1 MLTIFTIP
9 KGFVGQTAIHQR
21 NALQSWKALGDG
33 VEVFLCGD
41 DPGVAETAREF
52 GVGHVSAVE
61 KTPLGTPL
69 LSSAFARVGA
79 AARFD
84 RLCYVNADIMLT
96 SSFRRAAR
104 VLPEGEFLGVCQ
116 RVNLDWD
123 SAVDFGAPDWELHL
137 DRFARSRGQPGL
149 WSQIDGFVFR
159 RTGPLATL
167 PAFAVGRP
175 GWDNWFIWNARH
187 RGIPV
192 VDMSPQTLLLHQN
205 HGYGHVKG
213 GSGQAWEGPEAE
225 ENRRLMGGDER
236 KYTMADATHVL
247 TRWGAVP
254 AVDPLHLRV
263 RAAKFALG
271 NPLLRGPARWAQ
283 QVFQSRRSTP

>member
-9 KGFVGQTAIHQR
+9 KAFAGQAAIHQR
-21 NALQSWKALGDG
+21 NALQSWQALGDG

-41 DPGVAETAREF
+41 DPGVAEAAREL
-52 GVGHVSAVE
+52 GVGHLGAVE
-61 KTPLGTPL
+61 RSPLGTPL
-69 LSSAFARVGA
+69 LASAFSRVAA

-84 RLCYVNADIMLT
+84 RLCYVNADIILT

-104 VLPEGEFLGVCQ
+104 LLPEGEFLAVCR

-123 SAVDFGAPDWELHL
+123 EPIDFTSPAWEQRLEQVV
-137 DRFARSRGQPGL
+137 RTRGQPGT
-149 WSQIDGFVFR
+149 WAQIDGFVFR

-167 PAFAVGRP
+167 PGFAVGRP

-192 VDMSPQTLLLHQN
+192 VDLSPLTKLLHQN

-213 GSGQAWEGPEAE
+213 GSGRAWEGPEAE
-225 ENRRLMGGDER
+225 ENRRLMGGDDR
-236 KYTMADATHVL
+236 KYTMADATHLL
-247 TRWGAVP
+247 TRFGAIP
-254 AVDPLHLRV
+254 ALDPLHLRV
-263 RAAKFALG
+263 RTAKFALG
-271 NPLLRGPARWAQ
+271 NPVLRRPAQWVSR
-283 QVFQSRRSTP
+283 FIQSRRPS